1 MNALVLSIVIIAKG
15 YVAFVFLSVI
25 FVNSVFSC
33 SELLKTYCK
42 P

>member
-1 MNALVLSIVIIAKG
+1 MNAFLLSIVIIAKG

-33 SELLKTYCK
+33 SKLLKTYYK

>member
-1 MNALVLSIVIIAKG
+1 MNALLLSIVIIGKG